1 MNRLPAFTLLSL
13 CLTLAACGGS
23 SDSGNTV
30 PAPADTATQAAAP
43 PAPSGDVSTDLE
55 EKPTPQVAD
64 APADKLEIE
73 DIVEGDGPEAK
84 KGDTLSVQYV
94 GVAQSNGQ
102 EFDSSWSRGAQPFE
116 LELGAGMVIPGWD
129 QGLEGMKAGG
139 RRQLTIPGDLAY
151 GPAGSPPAIG
161 PDETLVFVV
170 DLESIK

>member
-1 MNRLPAFTLLSL
+1 
-13 CLTLAACGGS
+13 
-23 SDSGNTV
+23 V
-30 PAPADTATQAAAP
+30 P
-43 PAPSGDVSTDLE
+43 
-55 EKPTPQVAD
+55 D
-64 APADKLEIE
+64 APADKLEVK
-73 DIVEGDGPEAK
+73 DIVEGNGPAAK

-116 LELGAGMVIPGWD
+116 FQLGAGMVIPGWD

-151 GPAGSPPAIG
+151 GPAGQPPSIG

>member
-1 MNRLPAFTLLSL
+1 M
-13 CLTLAACGGS
+13 
-23 SDSGNTV
+23 
-30 PAPADTATQAAAP
+30 PAPAGHRHGGRSASRAHRRREHRPEGEARA
-43 PAPSGDVSTDLE
+43 
-55 EKPTPQVAD
+55 QVAD